1 MAIETFK
8 QGILPHLK
16 LFPAGICFTF
26 AYGSGVFK
34 QKGHN
39 SVKDNMV
46 DLIFVAENPLSW
58 HTANIERNPKHYSFL
73 RYMGSKA
80 VTAVQNFGA
89 AKIYFNTLVPVNNA
103 VIKYGV
109 VSRESFIEDLLDWNS
124 LYVSGRLHKPVLVLQ
139 NYDDGDIKMAL
150 EQNLYSALH
159 ASLLLLPESFTEERL
174 YHTLAS
180 LSYRGDFRMKFGED
194 RSKVSN
200 IVKCQME
207 HFRSLYEPV
216 IKSLDQWVDVD
227 FLSGKA
233 EQDVS
238 PSAKL
243 YHLNLLPKTLQM
255 GMLEE
260 WSRDGKYHDLEDI
273 LRAAAYDTECGD
285 LVNAEIEKIV
295 NQSSWSQ
302 SIKGVLTAG
311 IFKSIKYSAMK
322 VSKMM
327 KSLNKT

>member
-1 MAIETFK
+1 MHVLRNR
-8 QGILPHLK
+8 LPTCRPIFVALTSSRRIFH
-16 LFPAGICFTF
+16 
-26 AYGSGVFK
+26 
-34 QKGHN
+34 
-39 SVKDNMV
+39 KDNMV

-80 VTAVQNFGA
+80 ATTVQNFGA

-174 YHTLAS
+174 CHTLAS

-216 IKSLDQWVDVD
+216 IKRLDQWVDVD

-260 WSRDGKYHDLEDI
+260 WSCDGKCHDLEDI

-285 LVNAEIEKIV
+285 LVNAAQRLFLVVLARASLLIFVLHQEA
-295 NQSSWSQ
+295 SG
-302 SIKGVLTAG
+302 SIISGSDCKLQKL
-311 IFKSIKYSAMK
+311 FHELKR
-322 VSKMM
+322 
-327 KSLNKT
+327 